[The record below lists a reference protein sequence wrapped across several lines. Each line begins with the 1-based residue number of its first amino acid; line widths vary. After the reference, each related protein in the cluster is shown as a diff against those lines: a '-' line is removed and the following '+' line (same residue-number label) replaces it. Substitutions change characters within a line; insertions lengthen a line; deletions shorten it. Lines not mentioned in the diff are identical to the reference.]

1 MSWQGQMSTIVRHLI
16 NDLDTEN
23 YKYTTNRIESSILV
37 SAFLVAGEADFSN
50 SYDIN
55 VENCIIDP
63 DPTESETK
71 DTDFI
76 ILTCLKTACIIIG
89 SELKIEAAN
98 AISIKDGPSAIDLR
112 GVSST
117 LLALYRDLSNKYD
130 SIVQDYGYSTNIG
143 SAILGPYSPGSDYI
157 VRTFNDYD
165 FRGNYFRN

>member
-1 MSWQGQMSTIVRHLI
+1 MVRTLI
-16 NDLDTEN
+16 NDLDETN
-23 YKYTTNRIESSILV
+23 YKYTDSRIDSTIAVAAQLVILE
-37 SAFLVAGEADFSN
+37 LDFKN
-50 SYDIN
+50 TYVVDVIQ
-55 VENCIIDP
+55 ETIEP
-63 DPTESETK
+63 DPA
-71 DTDFI
+71 DDNQFI
-76 ILTCLKTACIIIG
+76 NLLVYRAAIIIVG
-89 SELKIEAAN
+89 GEVKIEASN
-98 AISIKDGPSAIDLR
+98 AIAIKDGPSAIDLR

>member
-1 MSWQGQMSTIVRHLI
+1 MHWQDYTNLMVRTLI
-16 NDLDTEN
+16 NDLDETN
-23 YKYTTNRIESSILV
+23 YKYTDSRIDSTIAVAAQLVILE
-37 SAFLVAGEADFSN
+37 LDFKN
-50 SYDIN
+50 KYVVDVIQ
-55 VENCIIDP
+55 ETIEP
-63 DPTESETK
+63 DPA
-71 DTDFI
+71 DDNQFI
-76 ILTCLKTACIIIG
+76 NLLVYRAAIIIVG
-89 SELKIEAAN
+89 GEVKIEASN
-98 AISIKDGPSAIDLR
+98 AIAIKDGPSAIDLR